1 LILWHNIVYDI
12 FSRFSAKSIYHEKKH
27 NWTFEETS
35 NHFEMPM
42 RKLFRWSNRIEPITK
57 HASHKTKIDK
67 AKLIED
73 VELYSDSY
81 IYERAERLGAEDG
94 NRGCGDIMPEPA
106 APGLPIG
113 KS

>member
-1 LILWHNIVYDI
+1 M
-12 FSRFSAKSIYHEKKH
+12 KEKH

-35 NHFEMPM
+35 NHFEIPI
-42 RKLFRWSNRIEPITK
+42 RTLFRWSNRIEPITK

-81 IYERAERLGAEDG
+81 IYERAERLGVSKT
-94 NRGCGDIMPEPA
+94 CIWSTLKKLKISYKKKPKTP
-106 APGLPIG
+106 
-113 KS
+113 KSK